1 MKRKDIK
8 KEYEKCLLERSG
20 PFPDLKVIWDC
31 GNGATGEIISNIVK
45 KLPGIHKILFAEI
58 DGNFPNHHP
67 DPTDESTL
75 KIMLNKMKEVDA
87 ELGNPNCKLINPVVF
102 ESLEKMKPL
111 VEASNDTE
119 FMIRSEDILTI
130 ADPAPEVIA
139 KYKELT
145 S

>member
-1 MKRKDIK
+1 MAKLIK
-8 KEYEKCLLERSG
+8 CILVNVDDLLIS
-20 PFPDLKVIWDC
+20 
-31 GNGATGEIISNIVK
+31 EIEEID
-45 KLPGIHKILFAEI
+45 AEI
-58 DGNFPNHHP
+58 G
-67 DPTDESTL
+67 E
-75 KIMLNKMKEVDA
+75 
-87 ELGNPNCKLINPVVF
+87 PNCKLTNPVVF

-130 ADPAPEVIA
+130 ADPTSEVIA

>member
-1 MKRKDIK
+1 MIK
-8 KEYEKCLLERSG
+8 CVLVDVDTVLISE
-20 PFPDLKVIWDC
+20 VV
-31 GNGATGEIISNIVK
+31 EI
-45 KLPGIHKILFAEI
+45 
-58 DGNFPNHHP
+58 
-67 DPTDESTL
+67 
-75 KIMLNKMKEVDA
+75 DA

-130 ADPAPEVIA
+130 ADPTAEVIA